1 MIWIFHFKMNV
12 RNNKKQVTEI
22 RGLLNQLPALFYLLF
37 QIVEQVTNDYGMPEQ
52 DVLFNYFNL

>member
-1 MIWIFHFKMNV
+1 MNV

-52 DVLFNYFNL
+52 DILFNYFNL